1 MTEQQREQLNKRLR
15 SFTSFM
21 DFHSFANKH
30 NIIFDNDEWEEYSNK
45 MKKILE
51 EKDDSCIYIDTTGL
65 ILP

>member
-15 SFTSFM
+15 SFTFM
-21 DFHSFANKH
+21 DFHSFANEH

-45 MKKILE
+45 MKIL
-51 EKDDSCIYIDTTGL
+51 KKKMIHVYILIQHL